1 MNTQLHTPYSIL
13 YLSES
18 RPYLCDE
25 LEARGW
31 QVLRSDSVMEA
42 LGTFIFYQPRVV
54 MLAGNSPMTRE
65 VLYHLLHVTAPSVWE
80 VDHIFWLGEM
90 SESWVVP
97 DFIQLH
103 ILPASITPYAL
114 ELELND
120 LHPLIAA

>member
-1 MNTQLHTPYSIL
+1 MNTQTPYSIL

-31 QVLRSDSVMEA
+31 DVLRADNVMVA

-65 VLYHLLHVTAPSVWE
+65 VLYHLLNVTAPSAWGI
-80 VDHIFWLGEM
+80 DHIFWLGEM
-90 SESWVVP
+90 SEPWEVP
-97 DFIQLH
+97 SYIHLH
-103 ILPASITPYAL
+103 VLPASITPHAL

-120 LHPLIAA
+120 VAELVPA

>member
-1 MNTQLHTPYSIL
+1 MNTQTSYSIL

-31 QVLRSDSVMEA
+31 QVLRADSVMVA
-42 LGTFIFYQPRVV
+42 LGTFIFFQPRVV

-65 VLYHLLHVTAPSVWE
+65 VLYHLLNVTAPSAWE
-80 VDHIFWLGEM
+80 IDHIFWLGEM
-90 SESWVVP
+90 TEQWAVP
-97 DFIQLH
+97 SFIHLH
-103 ILPASITPYAL
+103 VLPASITPYAL

-120 LHPLIAA
+120 VAELVPV

>member
-1 MNTQLHTPYSIL
+1 MNTQTPYSIL

-31 QVLRSDSVMEA
+31 GLIRAESVMEA
-42 LGTFIFYQPRVV
+42 LGSFIFFQPRVV

-65 VLYHLLHVTAPSVWE
+65 VLYHLLNVTAPSAWE
-80 VDHIFWLGEM
+80 IDHIFWLGEM
-90 SESWVVP
+90 SEKWEVP
-97 DFIQLH
+97 SFIHLH
-103 ILPASITPYAL
+103 LLPATITPYAL

-120 LHPLIAA
+120 LAELVPA

>member
-1 MNTQLHTPYSIL
+1 MNHQTPYSIL

-31 QVLRSDSVMEA
+31 QVFRADSVMVA
-42 LGTFIFYQPRVV
+42 LGTFIFFQPRVV

-65 VLYHLLHVTAPSVWE
+65 VLYHLLNVTAPSVWE
-80 VDHIFWLGEM
+80 IDHIFWLGEM
-90 SESWVVP
+90 TERWEIPS
-97 DFIQLH
+97 FIQLH

-114 ELELND
+114 ELELKD
-120 LHPLIAA
+120 LTVLVPA